1 MPAPIA
7 AVIDSLNEKIA
18 QLRSELGETLERAV
32 TAERQWAAA
41 LNREREALD
50 KAEAA
55 ETELAWLRK
64 ELSEEAQ

>member
-18 QLRSELGETLERAV
+18 QLKGELGETLERAV

-50 KAEAA
+50 KAREA
-55 ETELAWLRK
+55 EEELMHLQR
-64 ELSEEAQ
+64 ELNEEAQ